1 MIILPFQLI
10 PDLPVPQQPFIQPAQ
25 QQDQEI
31 DLFDVGAVWLD
42 ICAVMKEDTI
52 TQADLAGVDNRA
64 TGKHGAQH
72 AKVSVNSG
80 ATGGDN
86 AQVKIYS
93 NILN

>member
-1 MIILPFQLI
+1 MIILPFQFI

-31 DLFDVGAVWLD
+31 DRFDVGADWWD
-42 ICAVMKEDTI
+42 ISAVMEEDTI
-52 TQADLAGVDNRA
+52 TQEDLAGVDNRA
-64 TGKHGAQH
+64 TGEHGAQH
-72 AKVSVNSG
+72 AMISVNSG

-86 AQVKIYS
+86 AQVKMYS